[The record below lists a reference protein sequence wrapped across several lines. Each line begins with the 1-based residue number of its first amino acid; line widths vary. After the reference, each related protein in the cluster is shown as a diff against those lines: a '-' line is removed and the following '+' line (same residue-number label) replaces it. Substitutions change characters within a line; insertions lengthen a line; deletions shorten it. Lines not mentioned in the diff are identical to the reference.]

1 MKTSFALIVAA
12 TSVFVFT
19 QAADAQCDCQQ
30 TVSYY
35 ARIRRRPTTTL
46 RPLPTTLRLPPTP
59 LRRLPTTLRPL
70 PTTLRPLPTT
80 LRRLP
85 TTLRPLLTTLRRL
98 LTTLR
103 PLRTTLRPLPT
114 TQLRRITP
122 QPRHI
127 TGAVAITAVVT
138 MAVATT
144 AATIAADCSALAW
157 AAGPVFVEST
167 EGGIVAGGKRRGCR
181 RSRSS
186 WNRAKGHARMA
197 LSEAPSASFA

>member
-19 QAADAQCDCQQ
+19 QAADAQCECQQ

-35 ARIRRRPTTTL
+35 APV
-46 RPLPTTLRLPPTP
+46 
-59 LRRLPTTLRPL
+59 RRLPTTLRPL
-70 PTTLRPLPTT
+70 PTTLRRPTT
-80 LRRLP
+80 LRPLYYAPHALP
-85 TTLRPLLTTLRRL
+85 TTLRPL
-98 LTTLR
+98 
-103 PLRTTLRPLPT
+103 PT
-114 TQLRRITP
+114 IQLRRITP

-127 TGAVAITAVVT
+127 TGAVVITAVVI
-138 MAVATT
+138 T
-144 AATIAADCSALAW
+144 AATIAADCSAPAW

-186 WNRAKGHARMA
+186 WNQAKGHF
-197 LSEAPSASFA
+197 LFAESGNETMNSLNEVEHLPTANSLHQKSCRRV